1 MGLHYFIFKNLP
13 AVFIL
18 QHIIKKKGR
27 GVNKKKIMTDF
38 VAGWVGGISIL
49 LVGHPFETV
58 KVRLQGSTFDY
69 RKVTYRNSVDCSLRI
84 LHNDGIRGFY
94 RGIAAPMLSVG
105 VASGAMFFVYGQC
118 LNYFA
123 LQHRS
128 GVPTNANTSVFDGV
142 GGDEESFSDNMQNAA
157 NLTLFENMVCA
168 AAGGCVHAFVMT
180 PFEMIRIRL
189 QTADMFAHRKYF
201 GAIDCGRTIY
211 REGGMKKLYRGL
223 QATILRDVPGSI
235 VYLGSYG
242 ILRQMLPQERG
253 RPNVCGALFAG
264 GCAGVAQWLVVF
276 PLDTIK
282 TRRQIATCGH
292 YVDLLHV
299 ARDLWKNEGVP
310 AFYYGIAPALCRA
323 FLANAACFAG
333 VESVLW
339 LLTKANGADDS

>member
-1 MGLHYFIFKNLP
+1 M
-13 AVFIL
+13 A
-18 QHIIKKKGR
+18 
-27 GVNKKKIMTDF
+27 DF

-69 RKVTYRNSVDCSLRI
+69 RKVTYRNSVDCALRI
-84 LHNDGIRGFY
+84 LQNDGIRGFY

-105 VASGAMFFVYGQC
+105 VASGAMFFVYGHC
-118 LNYFA
+118 LNFFA
-123 LQHRS
+123 VQHRERALR
-128 GVPTNANTSVFDGV
+128 GQNASTFWDGEC
-142 GGDEESFSDNMQNAA
+142 EESFSDNMQNAA

-189 QTADMFAHRKYF
+189 QTADMFPHRKYF

-211 REGGMKKLYRGL
+211 REGGMRKLYRGL
-223 QATILRDVPGSI
+223 QATIIRDVPGSI

-242 ILRQMLPQERG
+242 ILRSMLPQERG
-253 RPNVCGALFAG
+253 RPNVYGALFAG

-282 TRRQIATCGH
+282 TRRQIAKCGH
-292 YVDLLHV
+292 YVDLVHV
-299 ARDLWKNEGVP
+299 ARDLWTQEGLP
-310 AFYYGIAPALCRA
+310 AFYYGIAPALGRA

-339 LLTKANGADDS
+339 FVRGGSSQEE

>member
-1 MGLHYFIFKNLP
+1 
-13 AVFIL
+13 
-18 QHIIKKKGR
+18 
-27 GVNKKKIMTDF
+27 MTDF
-38 VAGWVGGISIL
+38 LAGWVGGISIL
-49 LVGHPFETV
+49 AVGHPFETV
-58 KVRLQGSTFDY
+58 KVRLQGSTFDD
-69 RKVTYRNSVDCSLRI
+69 RKVTYRNSVDCALRI
-84 LHNDGIRGFY
+84 LKNDGIRGFY

-105 VASGAMFFVYGQC
+105 VASGAMFFVYGHC
-118 LNYFA
+118 LNYFVS
-123 LQHRS
+123 QHR
-128 GVPTNANTSVFDGV
+128 NQQRQHAAHDGV
-142 GGDEESFSDNMQNAA
+142 YDVDDEGTFSDNMRNVA

-189 QTADMFAHRKYF
+189 QTADMFLHRNYF

-211 REGGMKKLYRGL
+211 REGGIQKLYRGL

-264 GCAGVAQWLVVF
+264 GCAGVAQWLVVY

-282 TRRQIATCGH
+282 TRRQIAKCGQ

-299 ARDLWKNEGVP
+299 ARDLWKHEGIP
-310 AFYYGIAPALCRA
+310 GFYVGIAPALCRA

-339 LLTKANGADDS
+339 LVSKASNEDA